1 MIGLGAKVVKSLLS
15 AVVDDCKAGFLIFVG
30 LRGFWIGVCKA
41 VCLRGVVSFWCE
53 DVRMDLVNCD
63 GFIRV

>member
-1 MIGLGAKVVKSLLS
+1 MIGLGANVVKSLLS
-15 AVVDDCKAGFLIFVG
+15 AVVDDCKVGFLTFVG

-41 VCLRGVVSFWCE
+41 VCLLGVVSFWCE

-63 GFIRV
+63 GLTRV